1 MIDLNNQLLG
11 DQSRQVDSSA
21 ALAICRQ
28 SYRHGVE
35 EIVVTLRMGV
45 LAGTDAERVR
55 SFEQNLRELR
65 ELLSESHEKN
75 LKLDHGY
82 EWILD
87 DRLPERLR
95 EFSGHPAIN
104 QGNYLLVSF
113 PSLSMPDVYERTIA
127 EIIVDGYV
135 PIISHPE
142 CNRVIRRNPSIIG
155 NLIKLGC
162 LIQVDTLSVIGG
174 YTKEIELFSRE
185 LLERGQIH
193 FIATRAGRQNR
204 REASLNI
211 AFECASRIIGRGAA
225 QFLVEENPSAVLANS
240 KMIKA
245 QDRSTLLPLF
255 ETALDSRT

>member
-11 DQSRQVDSSA
+11 DQFRQVDSSA
-21 ALAICRQ
+21 ALAICQQ
-28 SYRHGVE
+28 SHRDGVE
-35 EIVVTLRMGV
+35 EIVVTLRMSGST
-45 LAGTDAERVR
+45 GNDAESAR
-55 SFEQNLRELR
+55 SFERNLRELR
-65 ELLSESHEKN
+65 ERVSESYGIN
-75 LKLDHGY
+75 LKLNSGY

-87 DRLPERLR
+87 DNLPERLR

-113 PSLSMPDVYERTIA
+113 PSLSIPEVYERTIG

-142 CNRVIRRNPSIIG
+142 CNRVIRRNHSIIG
-155 NLIKLGC
+155 DLIRLGC
-162 LIQVDTLSVIGG
+162 LIQMDALSVIGG
-174 YTKEIELFSRE
+174 YTKEIELFARE

-204 REASLNI
+204 REASLNM

-225 QFLVEENPSAVLANS
+225 KFLVEENPSAVLANA

-245 QDRSTLLPLF
+245 HDRSTLIPVF
-255 ETALDSRT
+255 ETALDSRA